1 MPARVCHSL
10 FQRLKTAMRTH
21 DHAAV
26 PGSAAPIPGATRRF
40 GFEAAELPFDRDCV
54 VRNRFHDA
62 QPMAGSMPEAARRLC
77 SKQLVMSGSSVASA
91 AGGTR

>member
-1 MPARVCHSL
+1 MSARVCHSL
-10 FQRLKTAMRTH
+10 FQRLETAMRTP

-26 PGSAAPIPGATRRF
+26 PGSTAPIPGASPRF

-62 QPMAGSMPEAARRLC
+62 QPVAGSMPEAARRLR
-77 SKQLVMSGSSVASA
+77 SKQLVNSRSA
-91 AGGTR
+91 